1 MPPTRYII
9 RDNNSKLEK
18 NVAFTRH
25 FHQFLSSRETLTFD
39 AAPLESGK
47 RERFGGV

>member
-1 MPPTRYII
+1 MPPAEYITY
-9 RDNNSKLEK
+9 DYESKLEK
-18 NVAFTRH
+18 NVAFIRH

-39 AAPLESGK
+39 AAPLESSK